1 MKNVAKMNSLLFIL
15 SLFYIYPL
23 LVFASPQPFTMSTP
37 WGPIY
42 LQMEFGNFPRYRELI
57 GGRMKDM
64 LSQFGDRSNLS
75 KRDAK
80 DQVQQ
85 VLQKYNELYLDAIET
100 RRKQQQSM
108 KEINDNL
115 NLNRKRPK
123 TFDYSLDDFRRAYN
137 GSVHF
142 VTKRVKQ
149 RSKTS
154 YPYGQFIQKKW
165 RDYNLIVKDYP
176 SSSSFSVAKNNKV
189 KVNKN
194 KSFSQTMDELSRKL
208 EKQLDQSTSDFIM
221 EKRIKRV
228 RNLAEE
234 ITRFQEELL
243 ISARQMSDTAL
254 NAIDLTLTT
263 KDMRQEA
270 INLQKQLDSLEMD
283 RTTWVNAR
291 IKQLETGIKDLQN
304 KIAAGNIIYEEFL
317 MKRRN
322 SMHYTAMNDATFAQ
336 VLNLIDPNDPGWE
349 VMKGDENENDDK
361 KENIFGTSTTAIT
374 KTTTENDTK
383 LKKLNNK
390 SKSGIKSNNKTIEE
404 DIIVHRKL
412 LDTGKGAQYACVR
425 AQGIIRASPEDILTL
440 FEDITRVSE
449 YNQFFAEGKVLETVA
464 DDTQVLWAS
473 APPIFPFKPRDFC
486 TVVHF
491 RRLKDGTIVV
501 LNRATTHPDAPV
513 TKQFVRGEVLIGAN
527 IIQPIPND
535 PHSSRFTMLT
545 QVDPGGFSPPVVIN
559 QICSFGPPQFFRD
572 LEKAANRKPSK
583 KVLEAKQELQIK

>member
-1 MKNVAKMNSLLFIL
+1 MTFLFCILL
-15 SLFYIYPL
+15 LFYISPL
-23 LVFASPQPFTMSTP
+23 LIFANPQPFTVSTP

-42 LQMEFGNFPRYRELI
+42 LQMEFGSPFSRYRDI
-57 GGRMKDM
+57 MGGRIKNM
-64 LSQFGDRSNLS
+64 LSTYGDRSNLS
-75 KRDAK
+75 NRDAK
-80 DQVQQ
+80 NQVQE
-85 VLQKYNELYLDAIET
+85 VLQRYNELYLDAIET
-100 RRKQQQSM
+100 RRKQRESM
-108 KEINDNL
+108 KELNDNF
-115 NLNRKRPK
+115 NLKRKNSK
-123 TFDYSLDDFRRAYN
+123 KFDYSLEDFRRAYN

-165 RDYNLIVKDYP
+165 RDYNILVKNDDSQLSSAAKNIKVKD
-176 SSSSFSVAKNNKV
+176 NKD
-189 KVNKN
+189 

-208 EKQLDQSTSDFIM
+208 EKQLDQSTSDSTM

-228 RNLAEE
+228 RSFAEE

-254 NAIDLTLTT
+254 NAIDLTLNRN
-263 KDMRQEA
+263 DMRQEA
-270 INLQKQLDSLEMD
+270 INLQKQLDSLEKD

-304 KIAAGNIIYEEFL
+304 KIAAGNIIYEELL

-322 SMHYTAMNDATFAQ
+322 SMHYTAMNDATLAQ
-336 VLNLIDPNDPGWE
+336 VLNLIDPSDPGWE
-349 VMKGDENENDDK
+349 IMRNGDN
-361 KENIFGTSTTAIT
+361 KEEDSFATTTTTTA
-374 KTTTENDTK
+374 TTENKNDIK
-383 LKKLNNK
+383 AKMKKSKNK
-390 SKSGIKSNNKTIEE
+390 SSTKVITAEE

-412 LDTGKGAQYACVR
+412 LDAGKGAQYACVR
-425 AQGIIRASPEDILTL
+425 AQGIVRASPEDILTL
-440 FEDITRVSE
+440 FEDNSRVSE

-464 DDTQVLWAS
+464 DDTQVIWAS

-501 LNRATTHPDAPV
+501 LNRATTHPEAPE

-535 PHSSRFTMLT
+535 PSSSRFTMLT
-545 QVDPGGFSPPVVIN
+545 QIDPGGFSPPIVIN

-583 KVLEAKQELQIK
+583 KVLKAKKALEIK